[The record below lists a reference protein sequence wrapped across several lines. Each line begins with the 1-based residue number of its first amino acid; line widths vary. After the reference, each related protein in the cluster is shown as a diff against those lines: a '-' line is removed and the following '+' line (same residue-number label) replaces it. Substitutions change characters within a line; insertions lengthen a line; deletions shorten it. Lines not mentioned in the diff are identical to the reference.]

1 MSQTAAIDKGKAA
14 LSAAETAFRQSLA
27 GPGVANAAASA
38 LRAAGKTAFE
48 TAGLPAI
55 RDEAWKY
62 TNLRPLARRAFAH
75 GGPVPAPDAA
85 AVESA
90 AIGGLAGPR
99 LVFVN
104 GQYVAGLSDLQI
116 QTGLDIAPLATLI
129 HDPGSGLPES
139 LCRLGDPGRHP
150 FSALN
155 QGLLE
160 HGVLL
165 RTHAGAVISDPIY
178 LLFLSVPGAEP
189 QACHPRVFI
198 DNGAD
203 SSLSVLEHY
212 VGLGSGQNLTNVVT
226 EIQLQRGSRLR
237 HYRVQDEAATA
248 FHVGGVFASVGRDAQ
263 LESHNLHF
271 GAALARLDLEVAL
284 NGPGAEVEMNGL
296 YCLGGRQHADNHTR
310 VDHHA
315 PHTRSEEDYRGVLND
330 RARGVFN
337 GKAVVHEDA
346 QKIEAHQS
354 NSNLLLSEQAE
365 VDTKPELEIYADDVK
380 CSHGATVGQLDQTA
394 LFYLRS
400 RGIDAEAAKA
410 LLTFAFAE
418 AVVSRVGLEPVRRR
432 LETAVAGALPD
443 RSLIE
448 NLIGADT

>member
-1 MSQTAAIDKGKAA
+1 MSQTAANDNGAAA

-27 GPGVANAAASA
+27 GPMVANATVSA
-38 LRAAGKTAFE
+38 LRAAGRAAFE
-48 TAGLPAI
+48 IAGLPGI

-62 TNLRPLARRAFAH
+62 TNLRALARRAFAH
-75 GGPVPAPDAA
+75 GGPVPVPDDA

-104 GQYVAGLSDLQI
+104 GHYVAELSDLS
-116 QTGLDIAPLATLI
+116 TVSGLDIAPLASLI
-129 HDPGSGLPES
+129 QDPEAELPEN
-139 LCRLGDPGRHP
+139 LCRLADPGQHP

-165 RTHAGAVISDPIY
+165 RTHAGAVISDPVY

-189 QACHPRVFI
+189 QTCHPRVFI
-198 DNGAD
+198 DSAVD

-226 EIQLQRGSRLR
+226 ELQLDRGSRLR
-237 HYRVQDEAATA
+237 HYRVQDEATTA
-248 FHVGGVFASVGRDAQ
+248 FHVGGVFARVGRDAR

-284 NGPGAEVEMNGL
+284 NQPGAEVEMNGL
-296 YCLGGRQHADNHTR
+296 YCLGGRQHVDNHTR
-310 VDHHA
+310 VDHFA
-315 PHTRSEEDYRGVLND
+315 PHTRSTEDYRGVLND
-330 RARGVFN
+330 RSRGVFN
-337 GKAVVHEDA
+337 GKAIVHEDA

-400 RGIDAEAAKA
+400 RGIDAEAARA

-418 AVVSRVGLEPVRRR
+418 AVVDRVELEPVRRR

-448 NLIGADT
+448 NLIGADA

>member
-1 MSQTAAIDKGKAA
+1 MSQAAAIAKGKAA
-14 LSAAETAFRQSLA
+14 LSAAETAFRQDLA
-27 GPGVANAAASA
+27 GPAVANAAGSA
-38 LRAAGKTAFE
+38 LRAAGKAAFL
-48 TAGLPAI
+48 TAGLPAV

-62 TNLRPLARRAFAH
+62 TNLRPLARRTFAH

-85 AVESA
+85 AVESV

-104 GQYVAGLSDLQI
+104 GQYVAALSDPQI
-116 QTGLDIAPLATLI
+116 QTGLDIVPLTTLI
-129 HDPGSGLPES
+129 HDAGSELPES
-139 LCRLGDPGRHP
+139 LCQLGDPGQHP
-150 FSALN
+150 FTALN

-165 RTHAGAVISDPIY
+165 RAHGGAVISDPIY
-178 LLFLSVPGAEP
+178 LLFVSVPGAEP

-198 DNGAD
+198 DSAAD
-203 SSLSVLEHY
+203 SSLGVLEHY
-212 VGLGSGQNLTNVVT
+212 VGLGSGHNLTNAVT

-248 FHVGGVFASVGRDAQ
+248 FHVGGVFASVGRDAR

-284 NGPGAEVEMNGL
+284 NEPGAEVEMNGL
-296 YCLGGRQHADNHTR
+296 YCLGGRQHVDNHTR

-315 PHTRSEEDYRGVLND
+315 PHTRSDEDYRGVLND

-337 GKAVVHEDA
+337 GKAIVHQDA

-400 RGIDAEAAKA
+400 RGIDEEAAKA

-418 AVVSRVGLEPVRRR
+418 AVVGRVGLEPVRRR

-448 NLIGADT
+448 NLIGVDA